1 MFGITKAKH
10 LDSNEMI
17 LVITRIFHFLCDC
30 ISILKTVLN
39 FSGIH
44 FDSQGNQGHKNFKCE
59 LVPDLKKCSMLLAL
73 AQHECIAYTFLLNTL
88 HSNLESED
96 FKQQLIIMSKFLNAF
111 TPERRHIRKIR
122 NRTALDH
129 HTAIYVVNGTH
140 SDL

>member
-1 MFGITKAKH
+1 MLTMKLWTQDSKNKFTLKKKTLKAHSIIQMFNIQMFGITKAKH

-17 LVITRIFHFLCDC
+17 LVITRIFHLLCDC

-73 AQHECIAYTFLLNTL
+73 A
-88 HSNLESED
+88 
-96 FKQQLIIMSKFLNAF
+96 
-111 TPERRHIRKIR
+111 
-122 NRTALDH
+122 
-129 HTAIYVVNGTH
+129 
-140 SDL
+140 